1 MPLTSPVGPAE
12 PCPSE
17 NLRRSPSARLP
28 WPPIP
33 SHPFV
38 PSTMAHNLCPFP
50 GRLID
55 PDSQRVQQL
64 YTRQMVCI
72 LIGGFGPLLVYVTS
86 T

>member
-1 MPLTSPVGPAE
+1 VLRD
-12 PCPSE
+12 CPSQPF
-17 NLRRSPSARLP
+17 NQAALAPYPLP
-28 WPPIP
+28 PLL
-33 SHPFV
+33 PFAV
-38 PSTMAHNLCPFP
+38 AHGLCPFP

>member
-1 MPLTSPVGPAE
+1 
-12 PCPSE
+12 
-17 NLRRSPSARLP
+17 
-28 WPPIP
+28 
-33 SHPFV
+33 
-38 PSTMAHNLCPFP
+38 MAHNLCPFP